1 MVTHK
6 KKCLNRGIY
15 PPAEEYMNHAERS
28 SESLVEAFK
37 NMHVHEDALPNDN
50 EDAVDEVLPWAGI
63 QKFFMQLFT
72 AWFNYYSLAVRL
84 DGFVMFASFFLMS
97 IWSAG

>member
-1 MVTHK
+1 MMSILLFSQTIIFTDGHTHT

-50 EDAVDEVLPWAGI
+50 EDAVDEVLPCAGI

-72 AWFNYYSLAVRL
+72 A
-84 DGFVMFASFFLMS
+84 
-97 IWSAG
+97 

>member
-1 MVTHK
+1 MSILLFSQTIIFTDGHTHTK

-50 EDAVDEVLPWAGI
+50 EDAVDEVLP
-63 QKFFMQLFT
+63 
-72 AWFNYYSLAVRL
+72 
-84 DGFVMFASFFLMS
+84 
-97 IWSAG
+97 